1 MSDDGRRARLGRRAV
16 SEAAPE
22 AARYT
27 LWDTDLKGF
36 GLRIAPTGTK
46 TYVVRYRAGGGRRGT
61 LRQLVIGRHGA
72 LTPEKAR
79 EAAEKALAAAQ
90 LGEDPQADKAAKRE
104 ELTVSELCDLYLVE
118 GVATKK
124 ASTVYIDRTRVAR
137 HIKPTIGRLKVSDV
151 ERSDVERMM
160 RDVAEG
166 RTRHP
171 DAPWVRGGRAA
182 AARAVGL
189 LSGIFAFAVVRKM
202 RADNPASG
210 VDRFRDVRR
219 ERFLSPSEL
228 GRLGDTLT
236 AMEAAG
242 ADWRPITIVRLLAL
256 SGARKNEIA
265 RLRWSEVDAERGFLR
280 LEDSKTGQKTV
291 RVGAPVLE
299 LLAALPRAKG
309 AVYAFPD
316 HADPSG
322 PYRQLD
328 WAWVGIRKRADMAD
342 LRLHD
347 LRHSFASVGLASG
360 QTLPLI
366 GKLLGHAHV
375 ATTSRY
381 AHLADDPVQA
391 AAERISQTIHGALKG
406 QSGEVISL
414 KVGARG

>member
-1 MSDDGRRARLGRRAV
+1 MSDEGRKARLGRRSV
-16 SEAAPE
+16 GDAAPE
-22 AARYT
+22 AERYT
-27 LWDTDLKGF
+27 VWDTDLKGF
-36 GLRIAPTGTK
+36 GLRVAPTGTK
-46 TYVVRYRAGGGRRGT
+46 TYLVRYRAGGGRRGT

-72 LTPEKAR
+72 LTPDQAR
-79 EAAEKALAAAQ
+79 DAAEKALAAVQ
-90 LGEDPQADKAAKRE
+90 LGEDPQAAKAVKRA
-104 ELTVSELCDLYLVE
+104 ELTVSELCDLYLDE

-124 ASTVYIDRTRVAR
+124 ASTVYIDRTRIAR
-137 HIKPTIGRLKVSDV
+137 HIKPTLGRLKVSEV
-151 ERSDVERMM
+151 ERADVERMM

-166 RTRHP
+166 RTKHP
-171 DAPWVRGGRAA
+171 DAPWVRGGKAA
-182 AARAVGL
+182 ATRAVGL
-189 LSGIFAFAVVRKM
+189 LSGIFTFAVGRKM
-202 RADNPASG
+202 RADNPAAG
-210 VDRFRDVRR
+210 VDRFKDVRR
-219 ERFLSPSEL
+219 ERFLSPAEL

-236 AMEAAG
+236 AMEAEG
-242 ADWRPITIVRLLAL
+242 ADWRPVAAVRLLAL
-256 SGARKNEIA
+256 SGARKNEVA

-309 AVYAFPD
+309 AVYVFPD
-316 HADPSG
+316 PSDPAQ
-322 PYRQLD
+322 PYRRLD
-328 WAWVGIRKRADMAD
+328 WAWVGLRKRAGMAD

-391 AAERISQTIHGALKG
+391 AADRISQTIHGALSG
-406 QSGEVISL
+406 RSGEVVAL
-414 KVGARG
+414 KVGGRE